1 MKKLIFVSLL
11 LCFGVANANTP
22 IQISEEYLN
31 KPIYITH
38 SETAAGNLNA
48 MIIFLADQL
57 ERNIDSKHFSQPAV
71 ISTFVSLDN
80 LKSTSTFGR
89 LITENLSHE
98 LQVRK
103 WKVVDIR
110 MSKDIMINKSGE
122 FSLSRDVRNLKDMQ
136 NIRAIVTGTYSFA
149 EEYVIVNA
157 KVLNVET
164 GMILSTAQ
172 MAMPIDQ
179 IGSISYDNATSYSMK
194 IRHDN

>member
-1 MKKLIFVSLL
+1 LL
-11 LCFGVANANTP
+11 FNILYSNTP

-38 SETAAGNLNA
+38 SDTAAGNLNA

-71 ISTFVSLDN
+71 VSTFVSLDD
-80 LKSTSTFGR
+80 LRSTSTFGR
-89 LITENLSHE
+89 LISENLTHE

-110 MSKDIMINKSGE
+110 LAKDIMINKSGE
-122 FSLSRDVRNLKDMQ
+122 FSLSRDVKNLKGTQ
-136 NIRAIVTGTYSFA
+136 NIRAVITGTYSFA
-149 EEYVIVNA
+149 QEYVIVNA
-157 KVLNVET
+157 KVLNVES
-164 GMILSTAQ
+164 GVILSTAQ

-179 IGSISYDNATSYSMK
+179 IDSISYDNATSHTMR
-194 IRHDN
+194 IRNDR

>member
-1 MKKLIFVSLL
+1 LYS
-11 LCFGVANANTP
+11 NTP

-38 SETAAGNLNA
+38 SDTAAGNLNA

-71 ISTFVSLDN
+71 VSTFVSLDD
-80 LKSTSTFGR
+80 LRSTSTFGR
-89 LITENLSHE
+89 LISENLTHE

-110 MSKDIMINKSGE
+110 LSKDIMINKSGE
-122 FSLSRDVRNLKDMQ
+122 FSLSRDVKNLKGTQ
-136 NIRAIVTGTYSFA
+136 NIRAVITGTYSFA
-149 EEYVIVNA
+149 QEYVIVNA
-157 KVLNVET
+157 KVLNVES
-164 GMILSTAQ
+164 GVILSTAQ

-179 IGSISYDNATSYSMK
+179 IDSISYDNATSHTMR
-194 IRHDN
+194 IRNDR